1 MNSNNVAWEQKIEL
15 GRMTSF
21 YTIVQLRILTPT
33 PDFPSTSAML
43 KINQGKSYIFVKLDE
58 QALQELVNAFS
69 VFKAN
74 YSTVKLATKEL
85 EEQYKNSD
93 EFSDIVN
100 QTDDNDI
107 TKGVELVKKLSDVI
121 KPTL

>member
-100 QTDDNDI
+100 QTEDNDI

>member
-1 MNSNNVAWEQKIEL
+1 MNNNNVAWEQKIEL

-21 YTIVQLRILTPT
+21 YTIMQLRILTPT
-33 PDFPSTSAML
+33 PDFPTTSAML
-43 KINQGKSYIFVKLDE
+43 KVNQGKSYIFVKLDE
-58 QALQELVNAFS
+58 QAIQELVNAFS

-93 EFSDIVN
+93 EFSDIIN
-100 QTDDNDI
+100 QTEDNDI
-107 TKGVELVKKLSDVI
+107 TKGVELVKKISDVI